1 MRKNFMKKAVA
12 VTLSAAMTFSL
23 SAVTNPT
30 TASAATVGL
39 NTKAKTLTVGK
50 KFTLKLN
57 KAGQKKWKITKAT
70 SKKPKVVKVQKKTKK
85 NVVMD

>member
-50 KFTLKLN
+50 KFNLR
-57 KAGQKKWKITKAT
+57 
-70 SKKPKVVKVQKKTKK
+70 
-85 NVVMD
+85 

>member
-50 KFTLKLN
+50 SGKL
-57 KAGQKKWKITKAT
+57 
-70 SKKPKVVKVQKKTKK
+70 PKLHPK
-85 NVVMD
+85 NLR